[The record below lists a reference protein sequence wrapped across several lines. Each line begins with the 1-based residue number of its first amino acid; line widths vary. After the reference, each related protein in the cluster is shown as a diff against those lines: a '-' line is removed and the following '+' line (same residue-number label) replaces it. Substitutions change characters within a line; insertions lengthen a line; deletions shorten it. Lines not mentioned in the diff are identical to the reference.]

1 MKSVISELF
10 GIQYPIMQGGIQW
23 LATPEFCAAVSNAGC
38 LGTLNS
44 SLFASKEDLL
54 AGIAKT
60 RSLTDK
66 PFAVNISMLPVQVAG
81 EKTGE
86 FLEACAEA
94 KVAIV
99 ELAGRDPKPFVPIL
113 HDAGVKVIHK
123 STALRFAKKAEAAG
137 CDAVAIVGFEAGG
150 HPGMDDVATMVL
162 IPSVVDALS
171 IPVIAGGGICDSRSY
186 LAARALGAQGVV
198 MGTRFIATKEC
209 PIHENFKRYF
219 VECDERSTALVQR
232 SIKNASRDIKNATI
246 RELLAL
252 EASSDHPLTLEE
264 ILPFTNGKRQKA
276 AYESGDTD
284 DGAIPAGECIGRIKS
299 ILTVQEVVDEIING
313 TEALLK
319 KLAFG

>member
-94 KVAIV
+94 KVAVV

-123 STALRFAKKAEAAG
+123 STAVRFAKKAEAAG

-198 MGTRFIATKEC
+198 MGTRFIAT
-209 PIHENFKRYF
+209 
-219 VECDERSTALVQR
+219 
-232 SIKNASRDIKNATI
+232 NATI